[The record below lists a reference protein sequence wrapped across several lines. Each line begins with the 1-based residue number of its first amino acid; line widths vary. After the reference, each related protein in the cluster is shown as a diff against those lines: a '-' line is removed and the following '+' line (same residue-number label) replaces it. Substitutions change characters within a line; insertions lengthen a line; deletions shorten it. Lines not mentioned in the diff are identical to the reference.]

1 MQRAYRLRK
10 NKQFQYVYHKGRSC
24 ASREI
29 VLLYI
34 RASRLQVGFSVSR
47 KVGNSVMRNRVK
59 RRLREQ
65 FRPFLPRLKKGYYV
79 VVARESAAR
88 ADSAAL
94 GAALLIALRRQKLLA
109 DEPAQQTP

>member
-1 MQRAYRLRK
+1 MRASASFRSVVRSG
-10 NKQFQYVYHKGRSC
+10 VRAGRSHLVVH
-24 ASREI
+24 ASTAPGPVE
-29 VLLYI
+29 
-34 RASRLQVGFSVSR
+34 VGFVVSR
-47 KVGNSVMRNRVK
+47 RVGPAVVRNRVK

-94 GAALLIALRRQKLLA
+94 GAALLSALRRQKLLA